1 MEYLKKY
8 NLSETDINEILNNID
23 ELDYKELMFNQENVE
38 EILRYF
44 IGIGITDIKSILM
57 FKTYL
62 LYDNLENIKNAINSS
77 DKNIIKLIN
86 EDIMNFDIIGL

>member
-44 IGIGITDIKSILM
+44 IGVGITDIKSILM

-62 LYDNLENIKNAINSS
+62 LYDNLENIKNAINNS